1 MGRVACLTM
10 IWCKAVDI
18 SISLG
23 LADIFLLLVDLMT
36 LLHATLAADYLLRVR
51 DVEPRV
57 FQVQEVASCFEERN
71 QARPATGFV
80 VLLYAE
86 TAFGFA

>member
-36 LLHATLAADYLLRVR
+36 LLHATLAADYLRRVR

-57 FQVQEVASCFEERN
+57 FQVQEVTSCFEERN
-71 QARPATGFV
+71 PGSARDWFCCFV
-80 VLLYAE
+80 VR
-86 TAFGFA
+86 